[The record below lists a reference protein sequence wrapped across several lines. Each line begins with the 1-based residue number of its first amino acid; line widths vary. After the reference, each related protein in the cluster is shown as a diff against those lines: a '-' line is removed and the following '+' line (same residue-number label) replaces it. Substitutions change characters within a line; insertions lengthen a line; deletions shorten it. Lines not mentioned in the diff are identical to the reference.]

1 MKKII
6 SLIAIVFLTSCSPY
20 RPASLASSKSY
31 IGMTIE
37 EFKKIAGKEITL
49 EAMELGYT
57 VYRINDYA
65 DKSKT
70 VTTDTKFYYF
80 DSTAKL
86 VKIDGGEF
94 KQKRYQVE
102 IINH

>member
-6 SLIAIVFLTSCSPY
+6 TLIAIVFLTSCSPY
-20 RPASLASSKSY
+20 KPASLVSSKSY
-31 IGMTIE
+31 IGMTIT
-37 EFKKIAGKEITL
+37 EFKKVAGKEASI
-49 EAMELGYT
+49 EAMEMGYT
-57 VYRINDYA
+57 VYRINNYT
-65 DKSKT
+65 DKT
-70 VTTDTKFYYF
+70 RYNITDTKFYYF